1 MKHFILVLSLFGS
14 LTFARDASRVGNGG
28 GVLFCENREPILLDI
43 YESVFN
49 EIHTF
54 ENLNTISIDQRR
66 TVLEDRISL
75 FSKDYAKLLR
85 DLRKYFYEKSHF
97 LKVSSFKIPD
107 DFNNLFYEATCDLKV
122 VAVQRKPI
130 LSFDDIF
137 FINEPLWNLSGEM
150 TREGLIDHEV
160 LYLISLVRGAT
171 TSKSVRKFLS
181 FILSDSFFASSASE
195 VEAMFYKNVFNSRWL
210 SNASAQRKRYL
221 INDLCKRLKKDYFFI
236 CPSFE

>member
-85 DLRKYFYEKSHF
+85 LSQ
-97 LKVSSFKIPD
+97 FKE
-107 DFNNLFYEATCDLKV
+107 N
-122 VAVQRKPI
+122 
-130 LSFDDIF
+130 
-137 FINEPLWNLSGEM
+137 
-150 TREGLIDHEV
+150 
-160 LYLISLVRGAT
+160 
-171 TSKSVRKFLS
+171 
-181 FILSDSFFASSASE
+181 
-195 VEAMFYKNVFNSRWL
+195 
-210 SNASAQRKRYL
+210 RY
-221 INDLCKRLKKDYFFI
+221 
-236 CPSFE
+236 